1 MIFLETL
8 IHDFDTLRYL
18 NPGAEAVEVF
28 VMADALIAPEYKD
41 KGLLDTAVVT
51 IRFDNGAIATAEA
64 NFQAVYGYDV
74 RGEVFGSAG
83 MLTMGNVND
92 SDLVRYLAGGIQA
105 DTLRLDTDLLR
116 DAYIAELNHFVGCV
130 RSGEKPL
137 ASGED
142 ARAALAIARACIE
155 SFQQG
160 KTVRVQGAH

>member
-1 MIFLETL
+1 
-8 IHDFDTLRYL
+8 
-18 NPGAEAVEVF
+18 
-28 VMADALIAPEYKD
+28 
-41 KGLLDTAVVT
+41 
-51 IRFDNGAIATAEA
+51 
-64 NFQAVYGYDV
+64 
-74 RGEVFGSAG
+74 
-83 MLTMGNVND
+83 MGNVND

-116 DAYIAELNHFVGCV
+116 DAYIAELNHFVGCL

-160 KTVRVQGAH
+160 STVRVQGAH